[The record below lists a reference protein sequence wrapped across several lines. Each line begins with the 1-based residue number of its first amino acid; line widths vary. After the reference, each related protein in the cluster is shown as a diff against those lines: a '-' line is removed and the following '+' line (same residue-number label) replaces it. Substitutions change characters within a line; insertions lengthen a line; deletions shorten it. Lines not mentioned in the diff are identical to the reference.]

1 MIKNII
7 LLAVIFV
14 LVDAGFLYLMSNN
27 FQNMVKKIQGTPLK
41 MELLPTIACYIIL
54 VSSLYYFVINKN
66 ASYLDAFLLGFFI
79 YGVYETTNMAIFK
92 DWSYKNEFMSLSFL
106 KLPIILQYIF
116 YSAMIVYLA
125 RITSIQ
131 LNNSIILFF
140 LDTSVIKAVKF

>member
-92 DWSYKNEFMSLSFL
+92 DWSYKIGLIDLTWGGFL
-106 KLPIILQYIF
+106 FLITTYLYKNLIKYI
-116 YSAMIVYLA
+116 
-125 RITSIQ
+125 
-131 LNNSIILFF
+131 
-140 LDTSVIKAVKF
+140 

>member
-27 FQNMVKKIQGTPLK
+27 FQTMVKKIQGTPLN

-54 VSSLYYFVINKN
+54 VSSLYYFVINKKGT
-66 ASYLDAFLLGFFI
+66 YLDAFLLGFFI

-92 DWSYKNEFMSLSFL
+92 DWSYKVGLIDLTWGGFL
-106 KLPIILQYIF
+106 FLITTYLYKNSVKYI
-116 YSAMIVYLA
+116 
-125 RITSIQ
+125 
-131 LNNSIILFF
+131 
-140 LDTSVIKAVKF
+140 